1 MSRSYKKNAVIKDHT
16 KNMKRIFNKK
26 VRKEKNIP
34 NRAYYKKA
42 NCSYKICDFIIMR
55 NFEDVLAS
63 FYEEK
68 QTFLNGGNDYF
79 KEKTYKEIYSEW
91 YKSFKRK

>member
-16 KNMKRIFNKK
+16 KNMKRICNKK

-68 QTFLNGGNDYF
+68 QAFLNGGNDYF
-79 KEKTYKEIYSEW
+79 KEKTYKVFS
-91 YKSFKRK
+91 

>member
-34 NRAYYKKA
+34 NGAYYKKA
-42 NCSYKICDFIIMR
+42 NCSYEICDFIIMQS
-55 NFEDVLAS
+55 FEDVLAS
-63 FYEEK
+63 FHEEK
-68 QTFLNGGNDYF
+68 QAFSVFQKCVHRSSKAHSDHLMAL
-79 KEKTYKEIYSEW
+79 
-91 YKSFKRK
+91 